1 MEKIKIS
8 KLILVEGKYDKIT
21 LENIVDADIIAVD
34 GFGAFKNKQ
43 RLETIKRL
51 ASQKGAIIFTDSD
64 VAGYKIRV
72 YLEKVLCGKNV
83 VNAFI
88 PQIEGKEKRKEN
100 FSKQGYLGV
109 EGMDATTIKN
119 ALLPYVSDT
128 INRNDIDVSTLF
140 KLGYTGSFNS
150 KQKKNQ
156 LLKSLGIQVDIS
168 NKFLLRILNER
179 FTIDEFINYNKLLEG
194 ENLNGNR

>member
-140 KLGYTGSFNS
+140 KLGYTGSVNS

>member
-34 GFGAFKNKQ
+34 GFAAFKNKQ